1 MNISPSKP
9 PLEFRVQIYRVIP
22 FAVLCSYGQ
31 IILFNLLIIR
41 VNYVG
46 SMDIFTHDEEQCAI
60 SSIELV

>member
-1 MNISPSKP
+1 MNISPSKS

-22 FAVLCSYGQ
+22 FVVLCSYGQ
-31 IILFNLLIIR
+31 IVLFNLLIVR
-41 VNYVG
+41 VIGVN